1 MQFLDA
7 PKLGR
12 ITTTSQKGG
21 IMQKA
26 FDQKKIKIAWW
37 NHVTEDYTSGGK
49 EVLWNTD
56 AYSKETG

>member
-26 FDQKKIKIAWW
+26 FDQKKIKI
-37 NHVTEDYTSGGK
+37 
-49 EVLWNTD
+49 VLSVSDPVLNFITR
-56 AYSKETG
+56 KHGRGLH